1 MTLDILSYLCG
12 VVGVAFGGRVMGQ
25 HRILYSWYI
34 MKTNRVEFV
43 EVATAFIF
51 FLEKN
56 FLE

>member
-51 FLEKN
+51 F
-56 FLE
+56 